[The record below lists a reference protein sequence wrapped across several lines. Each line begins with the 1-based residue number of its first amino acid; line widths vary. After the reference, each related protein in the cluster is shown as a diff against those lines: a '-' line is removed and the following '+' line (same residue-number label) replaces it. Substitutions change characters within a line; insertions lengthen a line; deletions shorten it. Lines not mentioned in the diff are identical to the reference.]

1 MRPSRAEP
9 EALTPTTCGLS
20 LSPDCLLSSFPANSL
35 VALPES
41 LGQCTALTM
50 LDASHNRLATLPVRS
65 CTARA
70 LRSCSTPCAW
80 ACART
85 HVHVHVYGTCAPPRL
100 TLTLT
105 LTPTLTPTLTLTL
118 TLTQASLGKLSAL
131 VEAHLSFNQL
141 RSPLPAGLGGLARL
155 KVLRAHDSD
164 ARP

>member
-1 MRPSRAEP
+1 M
-9 EALTPTTCGLS
+9 
-20 LSPDCLLSSFPANSL
+20 
-35 VALPES
+35 ALPES

-65 CTARA
+65 CTAHA

-105 LTPTLTPTLTLTL
+105 LRLTLTPTLTLRLTLTL

-141 RSPLPAGLGGLARL
+141 RSPLPASLGGLARL
-155 KVLRAHDSD
+155 KVLRARDSD

>member
-1 MRPSRAEP
+1 M
-9 EALTPTTCGLS
+9 
-20 LSPDCLLSSFPANSL
+20 LSSFPANSL

-65 CTARA
+65 CTAHA
-70 LRSCSTPCAW
+70 LRSCSTPWSCAW